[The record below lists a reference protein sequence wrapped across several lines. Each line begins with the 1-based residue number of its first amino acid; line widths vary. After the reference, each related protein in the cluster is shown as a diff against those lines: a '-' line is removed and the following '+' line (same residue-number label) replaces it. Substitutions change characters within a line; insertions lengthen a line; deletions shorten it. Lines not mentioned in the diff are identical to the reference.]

1 MRFVA
6 VAFGL
11 LAMTGCAQDSKWNFL
26 RHSPDNARV
35 AVENPT
41 QAELVA
47 YLNRN
52 AQQIQSIE
60 CRMLSMD
67 TRMGFQQF
75 NIPGRMVCEK
85 PRNFRLVAE
94 TLGSKEADI
103 GSNPQ
108 EFWYY
113 LKRNDPPLLVH
124 CSYQDFEHGVRMP
137 FPFQPEWVMEAL
149 GLAEYNPADRYVLTQ
164 SRKGFELVKEINY
177 QGQRVQKVT
186 VFSRTP
192 SRVQVTDHILR
203 DAKGNKI
210 CEAHIDEVANIGNV
224 VLPRKIVLSYP
235 AERLTIKLKL
245 FDTPSDVVLN
255 RPIDNEQSRD
265 LFTRPVYNGVRT
277 VDLANPYA
285 ATSDV
290 RPAGGFLPQR

>member
-6 VAFGL
+6 VALGL
-11 LAMTGCAQDSKWNFL
+11 LAMTGCTSDSKWSFL
-26 RHSPDNARV
+26 RRSPDNARL

-52 AQQIQSIE
+52 AQQIQSIQ
-60 CRMLSMD
+60 CPMISMD

-75 NIPGRMVCEK
+75 NIPGKMVCEK

-94 TLGSKEADI
+94 TLGSQEADI

-113 LKRNDPPLLVH
+113 LKRNDPPMLVY
-124 CSYQDFEHGVRMP
+124 CSYQDFERGVRMP

-164 SRKGFELVKEINY
+164 SRRGFELIKEINY
-177 QGQRVQKVT
+177 QGERVQKVT
-186 VFSRTP
+186 VFSRAP

-203 DAKGNKI
+203 DAKGKPI
-210 CEAHIDEVANIGNV
+210 CEAHIDEVANVGNV

-255 RPIDNEQSRD
+255 RPIDNEQARA
-265 LFTRPVYNGVRT
+265 LFTRPSYNGVRT

-285 ATSDV
+285 ASGEL
-290 RPAGGFLPQR
+290 RPAGGFMPQR

>member
-6 VAFGL
+6 VGLGL
-11 LAMTGCAQDSKWNFL
+11 LAVTGCAQDSKWNFL
-26 RHSPDNARV
+26 RRTPDNARV
-35 AVENPT
+35 AIETPT

-52 AQQIQSIE
+52 AQQIQSIQ
-60 CRMLSMD
+60 CPMVSMD
-67 TRMGFQQF
+67 THVGRQQF
-75 NIPGRMVCEK
+75 NIPGRMVCDK
-85 PRNFRLVAE
+85 PRNFRLIAE
-94 TLGSKEADI
+94 TLGSQEADI

-113 LKRNDPPLLVH
+113 LKRNDPPVLVH
-124 CSYQDFEHGVRMP
+124 CSYQDFETGVRLP

-149 GLAEYNPADRYVLTQ
+149 GLAEYNPADHYVLTQ
-164 SRKGFELVKEINY
+164 DAKTFALVKEINY

-186 VFSRTP
+186 KFSRAP
-192 SRVQVTDHILR
+192 SRVQVTDHILL
-203 DAKGNKI
+203 DAKGNPI
-210 CEAHIDEVANIGNV
+210 CKAHIDEIANVGNV

-235 AERLTIKLKL
+235 AEKLTIKLKL
-245 FDTPSDVVLN
+245 FDSPSDVVVN
-255 RPIDNEQSRD
+255 RPIDNEQTRA

-277 VDLANPYA
+277 VNLANPYA
-285 ATSDV
+285 ASSEV